1 MSREIPDYV
10 EGHNLLAAKSVL
22 ITAAAGAGIG
32 FSAAKRA
39 VEEGARAVVISDVH
53 EGRLSQARE
62 ALTKHRYRHWWILR
76 KWKPAVLI
84 F

>member
-10 EGHNLLAAKSVL
+10 EGHNLLAGKSVL

-53 EGRLSQARE
+53 EGRLNQAKDTLAE
-62 ALTKHRYRHWWILR
+62 LSNTCQDQCPALRRDQ
-76 KWKPAVLI
+76 
-84 F
+84 